1 MELLRIFAGME
12 KYRPI
17 IRVIEEDYEIPQLGK
32 HRRISA
38 LLPYDYD
45 KSDTQYPVLYMQDGQ
60 NLFNPNAPFGDWG
73 IDRSL
78 AELAE
83 KGLKDIIIIA
93 IDHGEKERIKEY
105 LPFKNSKLGPGDG
118 ERYLEFMLKTLK
130 PYVDRTFR
138 VKADR
143 ANTGIGGSS
152 MGGLISLYAGLTR
165 TSYFGKIMVF
175 SPSLWISPMINEYG
189 LHFSPT
195 EKTDLYLYAG
205 RKESKYHIPNVE
217 RFKSALLKHK
227 KSHPNLHIRLSI
239 NDDGEHN
246 EYFWGMEF
254 PKALKW
260 LYFNK

>member
-1 MELLRIFAGME
+1 ME
-12 KYRPI
+12 KYQPI

-38 LLPYDYD
+38 LLPYDYET
-45 KSDTQYPVLYMQDGQ
+45 SDRKYPVLYMQDGQ
-60 NLFNPNAPFGDWG
+60 NLFNPNAPFGEWG
-73 IDRSL
+73 IDKSL
-78 AELAE
+78 ARLAE
-83 KGLKDIIIIA
+83 EGCGDIIIIA

-138 VKADR
+138 VFPDR
-143 ANTGIGGSS
+143 DNTGIGGSS
-152 MGGLISLYAGLTR
+152 MGGLISLYAGLTH
-165 TSYFGKIMVF
+165 SDEFGKLMVF

-195 EKTDLYLYAG
+195 ASTYLYLYAG

-217 RFKSALLKHK
+217 KFKAALLKEK
-227 KSHPNLHIRLSI
+227 KANANLHFHLSI
-239 NDDGEHN
+239 NDEGEHS
-246 EYFWGMEF
+246 EYYWGLEF

-260 LYFNK
+260 LYFNT